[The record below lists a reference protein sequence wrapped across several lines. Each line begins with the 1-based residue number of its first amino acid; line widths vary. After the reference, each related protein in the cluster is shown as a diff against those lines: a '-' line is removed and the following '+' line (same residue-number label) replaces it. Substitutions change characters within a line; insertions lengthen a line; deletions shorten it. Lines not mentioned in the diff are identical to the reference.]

1 MTHRNLKDAALLEA
15 VLARDDAAWREFVRR
30 FDKAMR
36 RCVRTVSTR
45 YRDVETSDD
54 VDDVMSTVY
63 LGFLEDDMHK
73 LRVFDETRGRRLSS
87 WVSLLA
93 IKMAHDHFRSLRR
106 LPHCDGL
113 DEAVDVADSCADALD
128 QLIDAEDLC
137 VIEKLLRILQAN
149 DREFMERCLDA
160 DANVYALAETLGVSP
175 DTVRSRRARLL
186 VRLRSHVM
194 RNRAA
199 S

>member
-1 MTHRNLKDAALLEA
+1 MSHRNLKDAALLEA

-36 RCVRTVSTR
+36 RCVRTVSSR
-45 YRDVETSDD
+45 YRDVESGDIG
-54 VDDVMSTVY
+54 DVMSIVY

-93 IKMAHDHFRSLRR
+93 IKMAHDHYRSLRR
-106 LPHCDGL
+106 LPQCDGL

-137 VIEKLLRILQAN
+137 VIETLLGILQAN

-175 DTVRSRRARLL
+175 DTLRSRRARLL

-199 S
+199 

>member
-1 MTHRNLKDAALLEA
+1 MQGSSALLDA
-15 VLARDDAAWREFVRR
+15 VLARDAAAWREFVRR

-36 RCVRTVSTR
+36 RCVRTVSSR
-45 YRDVETSDD
+45 YQDVETSDD
-54 VDDVMSTVY
+54 IDDVMSTVY
-63 LGFLEDDMHK
+63 LGFLENDMHK

-93 IKMAHDHFRSLRR
+93 IKMAHDHYRSLRR
-106 LPHCDGL
+106 LPQCDEL

-128 QLIDAEDLC
+128 QFIDEEDRA

-175 DTVRSRRARLL
+175 DTVRTRRARIL

-194 RNRAA
+194 RHRSA
-199 S
+199 

>member
-1 MTHRNLKDAALLEA
+1 MSHRNPKDAALLDA
-15 VLARDDAAWREFVRR
+15 VLARDDVAWREFVRR

-36 RCVRTVSTR
+36 RCVRTVTSR
-45 YRDVETSDD
+45 YRDVESGDI
-54 VDDVMSTVY
+54 DDVMSTVY
-63 LGFLEDDMHK
+63 LGLLEDDMHK

-93 IKMAHDHFRSLRR
+93 IKMAHDHYRSLRR

-113 DEAVDVADSCADALD
+113 DEAIDVADSCADALD
-128 QLIDAEDLC
+128 QLIDAEDRA

-160 DANVYALAETLGVSP
+160 DANVYALAETLGVSAN
-175 DTVRSRRARLL
+175 TVRSRRARIL

-199 S
+199 